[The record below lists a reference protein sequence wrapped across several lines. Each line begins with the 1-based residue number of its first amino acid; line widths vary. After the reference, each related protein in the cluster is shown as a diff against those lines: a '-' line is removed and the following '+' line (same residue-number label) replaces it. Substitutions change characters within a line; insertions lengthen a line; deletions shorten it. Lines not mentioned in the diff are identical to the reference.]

1 MKTLTVKFRTHE
13 AAGKFASDFS
23 MIGDAVSVSVEGSV
37 VTLKSE
43 DPRLVSMVREMQ
55 EDSKMRSTADAM
67 LRAIVECLNDITLKQ
82 ITFMD
87 GTVGRVSRT
96 HARVLSKMHDRLD
109 ESNRAAFLILAS
121 QDKDSFERAVE
132 FSKRNEGEV
141 A

>member
-1 MKTLTVKFRTHE
+1 MKTLTVKFRTNE
-13 AAGKFASDFS
+13 AAGKFAGDLSS
-23 MIGDAVSVSVEGSV
+23 IGDAVSVMVEGNV
-37 VTLKSE
+37 VTLRSD
-43 DPRLVSMVREMQ
+43 DPRLVSVVREMQ
-55 EDSKMRSTADAM
+55 EDSKMRSTADSM
-67 LRAIVECLNDITLKQ
+67 LKAIVECLNDTTLKQ

-87 GTVGRVSRT
+87 GTVGRLTRT

-132 FSKRNEGEV
+132 FSKHNEGEV